1 MKFRNLSVVLFLL
14 MVITFGII
22 TSQSITNTKHNLSAS
37 GPGSIKSSS
46 ESEICIFCHT
56 PHSSQP
62 RVPLWNRDDPGSTY
76 QLYSSSTKDATIGQP
91 DGESLMCLSCH
102 DGTVALGQV
111 KSRSTIISF
120 GSITYLPT
128 GKSNMTTDLRDD
140 HPISFLYN
148 TDLVNAD
155 GQLLNPSSI
164 TAPVHLDN
172 NGKVQCTSCHDP
184 HKNQYNSFL
193 HQTNEYSAL
202 CNSCHNLT
210 GWSTTSHK
218 TSTKSWNG
226 SSTNPWLHTS
236 FNNVSKNACENCHNP
251 HSAGGVKRLMNYS
264 NEESNCFPCHNSNV
278 ATKDISSQF
287 NKSYRHNVSGY
298 TGIHDPAE
306 SNLVST
312 KHVECADCHN
322 SHICDSTTNASAP
335 NVRGNVKGVKGID
348 NAGNSVNPISYEYQL
363 CYRCHTTS
371 SWRPS
376 SPTTRKIEQN
386 NVRLEF
392 STSNPSYHPI
402 EGAGANSDVPSLIS
416 PWTTSSKMYCT
427 DCHASD
433 GTNAPKGPH
442 GSSYPQILKK
452 QYVRTDRAT
461 YSVSNYALCF
471 ECHSSSKIVSET
483 GPFKYH
489 KKHIDDE
496 DTSCNTCHDPHGISS
511 TQGNSTNNSKLINFN
526 TNVVTADGQG
536 RLYYER
542 TGYRSG
548 KCYLTCHDEE
558 HKGWKYP

>member
-1 MKFRNLSVVLFLL
+1 MNKRSILVLIFFLTL
-14 MVITFGII
+14 FFGIVI
-22 TSQSITNTKHNLSAS
+22 SQSITTTKHNLSTS
-37 GPGSIKSSS
+37 GPGSVKASS

-62 RVPLWNRDDPGSTY
+62 KNPLWNRNDPGSTY
-76 QLYSSSTKDATIGQP
+76 QLYTSSTKDATIGQP

-111 KSRSTIISF
+111 KSRNEIISF
-120 GSITYLPT
+120 GSVTYLPS
-128 GKSNMTTDLRDD
+128 GKTNLTTDLRDD

-148 TDLVNAD
+148 TDLANSD
-155 GQLLNPSSI
+155 GQLLNPTSI
-164 TAPVHLDN
+164 TSPVHLDK

-184 HKNQYNSFL
+184 HKNVYNSFL

-202 CNSCHNLT
+202 CNSCHNRT

-218 TSTKSWNG
+218 ISTKTWNG
-226 SSTNPWLHTS
+226 NGTNPWQHTA
-236 FNNVSKNACENCHNP
+236 FNNVAKNGCENCHNP
-251 HSAGGVKRLMNYS
+251 HSAGGVKRLLNYS

-278 ATKDISSQF
+278 ASKDISSQF
-287 NKSYRHNVSGY
+287 NKTYRHNVSGY
-298 TGIHDPAE
+298 TGVHDPTEA
-306 SNLVST
+306 NLVNT
-312 KHVECADCHN
+312 KHVECVDCHN
-322 SHICDSTTNASAP
+322 VHQVDSSNASAP
-335 NVRGNVKGVKGID
+335 NVRGYVKGVKGID
-348 NAGNSVNPISYEYQL
+348 NTGNSVNPITYEYQI

-402 EGAGANSDVPSLIS
+402 EGAGVNSDVPSLIS

-433 GTNAPKGPH
+433 GTNAPRGPH

-452 QYVRTDRAT
+452 QYVRTDPAT
-461 YSVSNYALCF
+461 YNSSNYALCYS
-471 ECHSSSKIVSET
+471 CHSETALMSES
-483 GPFKYH
+483 GPFPYH
-489 KKHIDDE
+489 EKHVRDKR
-496 DTSCNTCHDPHGISS
+496 TSCNVCHDPHGISS

-526 TNVVTADGQG
+526 TSVVTADGQG
-536 RLYYER
+536 RLYFER
-542 TGYRSG
+542 LGYRSG
-548 KCYLTCHDEE
+548 QCYLTCHNEE
-558 HKGWKYP
+558 HKPEKYPD